1 MGIINNAWL
10 SYRANVMPK
19 HAGTIQVME
28 TRQAFFAGAAT
39 LFATITGESFLDGD
53 PGDGDIEPT
62 KMDLAKME
70 AIQDEINVFGAE
82 LDLKILRP
90 EKH

>member
-28 TRQAFFAGAAT
+28 TRQAFFAGAAI
-39 LFATITGESFLDGD
+39 LFTALTGPMLDGE

-62 KMDLAKME
+62 EMDLAKMQE
-70 AIQDEINVFGAE
+70 IQDEIDKFGAE